1 MLKLRTF
8 MANNKA
14 YSVLSKIY
22 DRLMAD
28 VQKGWAEHIVELLKE
43 NAQGYT
49 GLDLACGSGYF
60 TRAIK
65 KGGYEVIGV
74 DICPEM
80 LTLAEELSAKERLNI
95 SYQNQDISSL
105 KVFKKVDFLTIIN
118 DGVNY
123 IDSKSLKKAFKS
135 FYAALGSGG
144 VLIFDFSSEYK
155 LKNIIGNNLFGEDY
169 EDFSYLWFNK
179 LYEDKVQMDLTIFT
193 KVGELYKKEEETHTQ
208 YIHCLDFILNALKDA
223 DFKKISVNGSI
234 DGVIDEKVDRFE
246 IVAVK

>member
-1 MLKLRTF
+1 
-8 MANNKA
+8 MATNKA

-22 DRLMAD
+22 DRLMQD
-28 VQKGWAEHIVELLKE
+28 VQINWAKHIVELLNV
-43 NAQGYT
+43 NAKGHT

-65 KGGYEVIGV
+65 RNGYDVTGV
-74 DICPEM
+74 DISPEM
-80 LTLAEELSAKERLNI
+80 LTLAQELSAKERLNI
-95 SYQNQDISSL
+95 NYLNQDISKL

-118 DGVNY
+118 DGINY
-123 IDSKSLKKAFKS
+123 IDPQSLKKAFKA
-135 FYAALGSGG
+135 FYAALVTGG

-179 LYEDKVQMDLTIFT
+179 LYENKIEMDLTIFT
-193 KVGELYKKEEETHTQ
+193 KVGELYKKEEETHIQ
-208 YIHCLDFILNALKDA
+208 YIYSLEFILTSLKDVG
-223 DFKKISVNGSI
+223 FEKISVNGAI
-234 DGVIDEKVDRFE
+234 DGVIDKKTQRIE

>member
-1 MLKLRTF
+1 
-8 MANNKA
+8 MATNKA

-22 DRLMAD
+22 DRLMLS
-28 VQKGWAEHIVELLKE
+28 VQQDWAEHVVELLKA
-43 NAQGYT
+43 NTNGYI

-65 KGGYEVIGV
+65 KSGYDVTGV
-74 DICPEM
+74 DISPEM
-80 LTLAEELSAKERLNI
+80 LTLAEKLTSKERLKIN
-95 SYQNQDISSL
+95 YLNQDITSL

-123 IDSKSLKKAFKS
+123 LDPQSLRKAFKA
-135 FYAALGSGG
+135 FYAALNKSG

-155 LKNIIGNNLFGEDY
+155 LRNVIGNNLFGEDY

-179 LYEDKVQMDLTIFT
+179 LYENKIEMDLTIFT
-193 KVGELYKKEEETHTQ
+193 KIGELYKKEEETHTQ
-208 YIHCLDFILNALKDA
+208 YIHSLDFVIESLKA
-223 DFKKISVNGSI
+223 VGFKKISVNG
-234 DGVIDEKVDRFE
+234 VIGGEINEKTERIE

>member
-1 MLKLRTF
+1 
-8 MANNKA
+8 MASNKA

-22 DRLMAD
+22 DRLMED
-28 VQKGWAEHIVELLKE
+28 VQINWANHIVELL
-43 NAQGYT
+43 NANAKGHT

-65 KGGYEVIGV
+65 RNGYDVTGV
-74 DICPEM
+74 DISPEM
-80 LTLAEELSAKERLNI
+80 LTLAQELSSKERLNI
-95 SYQNQDISSL
+95 NYLNQDISKL

-123 IDSKSLKKAFKS
+123 IDPESLQKAFKA
-135 FYAALGSGG
+135 FYASLVPSG

-155 LKNIIGNNLFGEDY
+155 LKNVIGNNLFGEDY

-179 LYEDKVQMDLTIFT
+179 LYENKIEMDLTIFT
-193 KVGELYKKEEETHTQ
+193 KVGDLYKKEEETHIQ
-208 YIHCLDFILNALKDA
+208 YIHSLDFILNSLKKA
-223 DFKKISVNGSI
+223 GFTKISVNGVI
-234 DGVIDEKVDRFE
+234 DGFIDEKTQRME